1 MTFFFLSSPSDLYKE
16 IQRLKST
23 LTFFQ
28 PSPVSLVAGGVVTMD
43 TIFRSQR
50 EMDFNSLIEKVKS
63 KSRYN
68 SKTGGGIGFQNSDM
82 NIFVDSSSDYES
94 VSSDDLGKGPY
105 YFIENRFKV

>member
-1 MTFFFLSSPSDLYKE
+1 MTFFLLSSPSDLYKE
-16 IQRLKST
+16 IERLKST

-63 KSRYN
+63 KSQYN
-68 SKTGGGIGFQNSDM
+68 SKIGVGIGYK

-94 VSSDDLGKGPY
+94 VSSDDLGKGPH
-105 YFIENRFKV
+105 YFIP